1 MKKIA
6 FIVLYLSYIQAFG
19 QTLII
24 AEKDAPSFSPL
35 EGVVV
40 STLDGSKAAA
50 SNSNGQ
56 VDIQLNNGE
65 VFILRLIG
73 YTPDTLT
80 YQGQDTLYLSSNVLL
95 NSVNINE
102 FQQSTMY
109 SVKPIQTEVLNGKE
123 LKKAACCNLG
133 ESFETNNSVD
143 LKITDVLL
151 GTQELNIVG
160 LSGSYS
166 PVYVESSPF
175 IFGLNQANG
184 LNNIPGTIIHE
195 ISITKG
201 NAPVHMGAE
210 STSGLIM
217 VDVLKPELEKG
228 LLLNVYGDAFNR
240 KELNVHAALKPKSN
254 LNGLLIGHVSSTS
267 NQNDRNGDLFKDMPN
282 NQNVLLLNKW
292 NYNFN
297 NWHSQNM
304 ILANMQDTKTG
315 QQNALFNQ
323 EDASKNIYSQRYA
336 QKSISFIGKTGYV
349 FPTNKYLSIGNMYL
363 IKSQEN
369 SGYFG
374 RKSYSG
380 VENRAYYKLLTSY
393 NPAEK
398 LNINGGFNLH
408 YVDYQEQIDTFAQQ
422 LNNLQQG
429 IFTEATYRIQTSIE
443 VIAGLRADQIQD
455 NTYLLPRIFTKI
467 CLNEFTNFKLGYGQS
482 AKSYFILSENPN
494 LLSSNRKIVIEEQL
508 SPEHAE
514 TFRGSFTYDGK
525 LAGKNFTVLLD
536 GALSHFFNKI
546 TPDYDKVAF
555 EAHFS
560 NRSNLTYAKAAQ
572 VDVSYQVHKNLTL
585 KASHKV
591 QEVYE
596 DRAEGKWN
604 LVYIPRYKSLFE
616 SEFYAFKRTL
626 NWVLKAELQ
635 GPKRLPE
642 LAQASILNAGEHI
655 ELNESPTFWR
665 FGSIINYEPNNKLRF
680 YVGSDNILNT
690 MQHVQILGL
699 NNPFSEQFDTG
710 YSWGPS
716 MGRNIYAGITLKI
729 NQ

>member
-254 LNGLLIGHVSSTS
+254 LNGLLIGHVSS
-267 NQNDRNGDLFKDMPN
+267 P
-282 NQNVLLLNKW
+282 
-292 NYNFN
+292 
-297 NWHSQNM
+297 
-304 ILANMQDTKTG
+304 LAIKT
-315 QQNALFNQ
+315 
-323 EDASKNIYSQRYA
+323 
-336 QKSISFIGKTGYV
+336 
-349 FPTNKYLSIGNMYL
+349 
-363 IKSQEN
+363 
-369 SGYFG
+369 
-374 RKSYSG
+374 
-380 VENRAYYKLLTSY
+380 
-393 NPAEK
+393 
-398 LNINGGFNLH
+398 
-408 YVDYQEQIDTFAQQ
+408 
-422 LNNLQQG
+422 
-429 IFTEATYRIQTSIE
+429 TEM
-443 VIAGLRADQIQD
+443 G
-455 NTYLLPRIFTKI
+455 TYLKI
-467 CLNEFTNFKLGYGQS
+467 C
-482 AKSYFILSENPN
+482 P
-494 LLSSNRKIVIEEQL
+494 
-508 SPEHAE
+508 
-514 TFRGSFTYDGK
+514 
-525 LAGKNFTVLLD
+525 
-536 GALSHFFNKI
+536 I
-546 TPDYDKVAF
+546 TRMYCC
-555 EAHFS
+555 
-560 NRSNLTYAKAAQ
+560 
-572 VDVSYQVHKNLTL
+572 
-585 KASHKV
+585 
-591 QEVYE
+591 
-596 DRAEGKWN
+596 
-604 LVYIPRYKSLFE
+604 
-616 SEFYAFKRTL
+616 
-626 NWVLKAELQ
+626 
-635 GPKRLPE
+635 
-642 LAQASILNAGEHI
+642 
-655 ELNESPTFWR
+655 
-665 FGSIINYEPNNKLRF
+665 
-680 YVGSDNILNT
+680 
-690 MQHVQILGL
+690 
-699 NNPFSEQFDTG
+699 
-710 YSWGPS
+710 
-716 MGRNIYAGITLKI
+716 
-729 NQ
+729 